1 MAFFDDFGR
10 KTLQKTQEI
19 AEITKLNSMISD
31 EERRIN
37 QLYYQIGKQ
46 YAALHRNDCEDVFY
60 TSVMA
65 IAGAETKIAEYK
77 ARVQEIKGVQ
87 RCEKCGAEVPRGA
100 AYCNAC
106 GAAMPRQ
113 PQADLGDYIKCTN
126 CGTAIKKGMRFCTN
140 CGTPVAAAS
149 IPVAP
154 PAAAYAPVPKT
165 PEFAPAQNAPAG
177 AADSAH
183 CPACGAAVGAGMSFC
198 TECGTPIP
206 AAAPAPVGMQEI
218 SIAVPEPVATPN
230 PVAAPAPVTVPEPA
244 VVSEPVV
251 EPEPVA
257 APEPVAVS
265 EPVIASASEFVPE
278 QNVPVAAGS
287 VYCPVCGA
295 AARAGMRFCTEC
307 GAPIPATP
315 TPAAQEQPAVGSTA
329 TQSGWNPCPRCGAMV
344 DAGVRFCTECGAAI
358 TAEPEQPVIQ
368 QGREKVCP
376 HCGAVLS
383 GDLLFCTECGTRL

>member
-149 IPVAP
+149 TPVAP
-154 PAAAYAPVPKT
+154 PAATYAPVPKT

-198 TECGTPIP
+198 IECGTPIP
-206 AAAPAPVGMQEI
+206 AAAPASVGMQEI
-218 SIAVPEPVATPN
+218 SIAVPEPVATPD

-244 VVSEPVV
+244 AVS
-251 EPEPVA
+251 EPVA
-257 APEPVAVS
+257 APEPVAVL

-278 QNVPVAAGS
+278 QNVPAAASS

-315 TPAAQEQPAVGSTA
+315 IPVAQ
-329 TQSGWNPCPRCGAMV
+329 
-344 DAGVRFCTECGAAI
+344 
-358 TAEPEQPVIQ
+358 EQPVIQ
-368 QGREKVCP
+368 QDREKVCP

>member
-37 QLYYQIGKQ
+37 QFYYQIGKQ

-65 IAGAETKIAEYK
+65 IAEAETKIAEYK

-87 RCEKCGAEVPRGA
+87 RCEKCGAEVPRDA

-126 CGTAIKKGMRFCTN
+126 CGTAVKKGMRFCTN
-140 CGTPVAAAS
+140 CGTPVVATPT
-149 IPVAP
+149 PVAP
-154 PAAAYAPVPKT
+154 PTAAPASAAVPKT

-177 AADSAH
+177 AADSTH

-206 AAAPAPVGMQEI
+206 AAAPAPVT
-218 SIAVPEPVATPN
+218 A
-230 PVAAPAPVTVPEPA
+230 PEPA

-257 APEPVAVS
+257 APEPVAVP

-278 QNVPVAAGS
+278 KNIPAAASS

-295 AARAGMRFCTEC
+295 VARAGMRFCTEC
-307 GAPIPATP
+307 GTPIPATP

-329 TQSGWNPCPRCGAMV
+329 TQSGRNPCPRCGAMV
-344 DAGVRFCTECGAAI
+344 DAGMRFCTECGASI
-358 TAEPEQPVIQ
+358 IVEPEQPVIQ
-368 QGREKVCP
+368 QDREKVCP